1 MAKGGKK
8 ENEPIVAA
16 GTLSLGVF
24 LHAGQQVPRDFAAD
38 LTIKDQIVTIK
49 RKGRRRFR

>member
-8 ENEPIVAA
+8 ENEPNYVAA
-16 GTLSLGVF
+16 GTLSLGAS

-38 LTIKDQIVTIK
+38 LTIKVSNSND
-49 RKGRRRFR
+49 